1 LPEFV
6 CQSGDVRFFEFVSD
20 SIGALSGP
28 RPLMLLLCHQV
39 SLIAVLAALS
49 GAFISGEVIF
59 CAVMFGA
66 GAVGMGGNVPAFG
79 CYLL

>member
-6 CQSGDVRFFEFVSD
+6 GKSGDVRFLEFVSN
-20 SIGALSGP
+20 SIGALPGP
-28 RPLMLLLCHQV
+28 WPLMLLLCHQV

-49 GAFISGEVIF
+49 GAFVSGEVIF
-59 CAVMFGA
+59 FAVMFGA